1 MGRRCLAD
9 AELLALILGCGTA
22 GESAQV
28 VAQRLLDS
36 FGGLP
41 GVARAGWDQLA
52 RARGVGPARAARIA
66 ASVEAGARALR
77 PEAGTRRRV
86 ECAEDVVAVAGPELA
101 LLDHEVFGTVL
112 LGARNGLLGFRVV
125 AVGTRDACLV
135 STQDV
140 FRGAVA
146 EGARAVVLVHN
157 HPSGDPGPSDE
168 DLGLTRRLVT
178 AGRSLG
184 VGVLDHV
191 IVAGHRWQSL
201 RETAAGAAGFL
212 SPADGV
218 EDGSGTVVAGS
229 IGRNRGDTPKK
240 WPAGAR

>member
-1 MGRRCLAD
+1 VM
-9 AELLALILGCGTA
+9 
-22 GESAQV
+22 
-28 VAQRLLDS
+28 AQRLLDS
-36 FGGLP
+36 FGGLA

-86 ECAEDVVAVAGPELA
+86 ECAEDVVALAGPELA

-112 LGARNGLLGFRVV
+112 LGPRNLALGFRVV

-140 FRGAVA
+140 FRGAVS

-157 HPSGDPGPSDE
+157 HPSGDPGPSEE

-178 AGRSLG
+178 AGRALG
-184 VGVLDHV
+184 VAVLDHV

-201 RETAAGAAGFL
+201 REAAPAAAGFL
-212 SPADGV
+212 SHDGAL
-218 EDGSGTVVAGS
+218 EEGSGTVVADS
-229 IGRNRGDTPKK
+229 TGRNRAHDTKK
-240 WPAGAR
+240 WTAAAR